1 MPRLP
6 VMSGDEFVRADA
18 KQLSEAHDVNQ
29 SHKQDTPVFV
39 RWTDHLTG
47 KSGTLRV
54 DADDADAPLRWLV
67 SKYLEAPD
75 TKTAGGGTQSAD
87 R

>member
-1 MPRLP
+1 M
-6 VMSGDEFVRADA
+6 
-18 KQLSEAHDVNQ
+18 NQ
-29 SHKQDTPVFV
+29 SHNHDIPVFV

-47 KSGTLRV
+47 KSCTLRV
-54 DADDADAPLRWLV
+54 DTDDADASLRWLV

-75 TKTAGGGTQSAD
+75 PGRLVTGRNLLT